1 MAEYT
6 IKLTLKADY
15 KANGE
20 SREAVKEMAIHAL
33 RNFAVNN
40 QRFELYFLTVDE
52 QGELARDPI
61 IPADKK

>member
-1 MAEYT
+1 MPEYT

-40 QRFELYFLTVDE
+40 QRFDLYFLTVDE
-52 QGELARDPI
+52 NDNLVRDPLV
-61 IPADKK
+61 PVNK